1 MKIENLTSAKGNN
14 IANQFKVTT
23 NGKTFFKSYQ
33 SVVASVDKMT
43 GKVELYKDW
52 DYSKTTRKYLYKF
65 LGEYGRKELSNKK
78 AIEAAIKSG
87 EVSYVEDSPSI

>member
-1 MKIENLTSAKGNN
+1 MKIENIISAKGNKV
-14 IANQFKVTT
+14 ANQFKIAAK
-23 NGKTFFKSYQ
+23 NKTYFQSYQ

-52 DYSKTTRKYLYKF
+52 DYSKTTSKYLYRF
-65 LGEYGRKELSNKK
+65 LAECGHRSLYNKK

-87 EVSYVEDSPSI
+87 EVSYIEDSPSI